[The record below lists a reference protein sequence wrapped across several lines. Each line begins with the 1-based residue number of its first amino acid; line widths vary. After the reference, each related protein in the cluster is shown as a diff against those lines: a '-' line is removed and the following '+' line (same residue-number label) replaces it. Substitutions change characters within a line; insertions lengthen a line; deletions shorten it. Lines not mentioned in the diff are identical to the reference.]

1 MGSLVDLEGVRMLVT
16 GGASGIGAATV
27 EMARE
32 LGARVGVV
40 DLSPSTSP
48 SADISVN
55 ADISSVDEATEAVGQ
70 IHNRLGG
77 LDVLV
82 NNAGIAPTG
91 VFEELTERQWHQTLA
106 VNLDG
111 LFYCTRA
118 AIPLLRKA
126 PAGVI
131 VNMASI
137 AGRSRSR
144 TASVAYAT
152 SKGGVIALTRQLAFE
167 LASEGIR
174 VNCVCPGLVDT
185 QIMSQNVTAK
195 RLQEL
200 VATIPL
206 GRLGSPSEVAALVC
220 FLSSGASSYLTG
232 TIVDING
239 GLS

>member
-1 MGSLVDLEGVRMLVT
+1 MGPLVDLEGVTILVT

-27 EMARE
+27 EMACE

-40 DLSPSTSP
+40 DLSPSTS
-48 SADISVN
+48 ADVCVE
-55 ADISSVDEATEAVGQ
+55 ADISSVAEATEAVRQ
-70 IHNRLGG
+70 VHNRLGG

-82 NNAGIAPTG
+82 NNAGIAPAG
-91 VFEELTERQWHQTLA
+91 AFEEITERQWRQTLA

-118 AIPLLRKA
+118 AIPHLRQA

-152 SKGGVIALTRQLAFE
+152 SKGGVIALTRQLAYE
-167 LASEGIR
+167 LAGDGIR

-185 QIMSQNVTAK
+185 QIMTQNTSAEK
-195 RLQEL
+195 LKEL
-200 VATIPL
+200 IATIPL
-206 GRLGSPSEVAALVC
+206 GRLGSPCEVAALVC

-232 TIVDING
+232 AIVDVNG